1 MEENSNE
8 CMDGC
13 GCESSNGPVNW
24 QQSAV
29 INWPAPE
36 FTADA
41 FQNGKVQKI
50 SLSDFRGKWVVLYF
64 YPADFT
70 FICPTELGDLADK
83 YEEIKKL
90 GAEVI
95 SVSTDTTFVH
105 KAWHDNSAT
114 IRKIKFPMLADPTG
128 SVCRSYGT
136 YISEEGLSLR
146 GTFIIDPDG
155 ILRAVEIVADAIGR
169 NASEILRKLKALNF
183 VRKNP
188 GHVCPAS
195 LDEGAQTLQPSIKKA
210 GKVYK
215 ELK

>member
-1 MEENSNE
+1 
-8 CMDGC
+8 MDGC

-155 ILRAVEIVADAIGR
+155 ILKALELHDNSIGR
-169 NASEILRKLKALNF
+169 SGDELLRKIKAADF
-183 VRKNP
+183 VRKH
-188 GHVCPAS
+188 GGEVCPVNWQPGNATLKPG
-195 LDEGAQTLQPSIKKA
+195 LDLV
-210 GKVYK
+210 GKI
-215 ELK
+215 